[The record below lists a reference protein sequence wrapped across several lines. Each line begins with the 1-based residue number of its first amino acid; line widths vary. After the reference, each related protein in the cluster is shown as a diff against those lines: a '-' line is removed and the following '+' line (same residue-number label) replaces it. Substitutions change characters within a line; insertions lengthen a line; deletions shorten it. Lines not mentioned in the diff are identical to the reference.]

1 MNDSPNPRSLGIYDC
16 FFGNTFAW
24 IDLSLHL
31 QRYKSSEIPASL
43 LCNEIHLIKMA
54 YFHRMCS

>member
-1 MNDSPNPRSLGIYDC
+1 MNDSLNPCSLVIYDY

-31 QRYKSSEIPASL
+31 QRY
-43 LCNEIHLIKMA
+43 
-54 YFHRMCS
+54 

>member
-1 MNDSPNPRSLGIYDC
+1 MNDSPNPRILSIYDC
-16 FFGNTFAW
+16 SFGNAFAW

-31 QRYKSSEIPASL
+31 WRHKSSEIPVFL
-43 LCNEIHLIKMA
+43 LCNKIYLVKLA